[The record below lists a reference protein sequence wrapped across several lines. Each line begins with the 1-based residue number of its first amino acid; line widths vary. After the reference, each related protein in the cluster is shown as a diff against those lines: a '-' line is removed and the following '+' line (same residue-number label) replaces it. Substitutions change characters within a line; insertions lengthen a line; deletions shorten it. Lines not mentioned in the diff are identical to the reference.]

1 MVGLVFF
8 FHGKKN
14 VCFRLNFLLIKT
26 CYLLLDVIQMLRSG
40 LGWYFLLHS
49 KHKCD
54 FWCFRDIYQTLL
66 PILLYT
72 FTSGRGWGSSVWERF
87 LYLLFTD
94 CLTLYSFSPLN
105 LFCFPVWSY
114 SVKTMESNSSKKA
127 ELCVGTLCWG
137 DNNQTTANLVL
148 RSSEEG
154 FKTNCWSVSKKRNDS
169 VSFKCCW
176 ELNLILPFL
185 KVVWVESRTT
195 GSDVIFMS

>member
-1 MVGLVFF
+1 MPLSVTQRNIIMVGLVFF

-72 FTSGRGWGSSVWERF
+72 FTSGRGWGSSAWERF

-137 DNNQTTANLVL
+137 DIITKQQQIWFSGAVKKDLKPIAGLCQKKEMIVFHSSADENL
-148 RSSEEG
+148 
-154 FKTNCWSVSKKRNDS
+154 T
-169 VSFKCCW
+169 SF
-176 ELNLILPFL
+176 
-185 KVVWVESRTT
+185 SH
-195 GSDVIFMS
+195 S

>member
-1 MVGLVFF
+1 MPLSVTKEISSWLVWF

-14 VCFRLNFLLIKT
+14 VCFRLNFLLIKS
-26 CYLLLDVIQMLRSG
+26 CYLLLDVIQMLRLD

-54 FWCFRDIYQTLL
+54 FWCFRDMYQTLL
-66 PILLYT
+66 PILLHT

-137 DNNQTTANLVL
+137 DIIIKQQQIWFSGAVKKGLKPIAGLCQKKEMIVFHSSAVENL
-148 RSSEEG
+148 
-154 FKTNCWSVSKKRNDS
+154 T
-169 VSFKCCW
+169 SF
-176 ELNLILPFL
+176 
-185 KVVWVESRTT
+185 SH
-195 GSDVIFMS
+195 S